1 MTSAR
6 IYQLPKSAMQSGR
19 AKSEGWVLEF
29 PPSEARK
36 PDPVRG
42 WIGSAD
48 TQAQVRLKF
57 DQRCTAPLPS
67 TKRMMSARAEIA
79 RPLPATGSSLPFS
92 HRATLLSARIIQ
104 TAPSLVMASCLA
116 FGALSTSQ
124 SPTGAALRT
133 SAPSLRIA

>member
-1 MTSAR
+1 MSSAR

-48 TQAQVRLKF
+48 TQAQVRLTF
-57 DQRCTAPLPS
+57 DTQDEAVAYATRKGIMQRNIDQI
-67 TKRMMSARAEIA
+67 KK
-79 RPLPATGSSLPFS
+79 
-92 HRATLLSARIIQ
+92 Q
-104 TAPSLVMASCLA
+104 QN
-116 FGALSTSQ
+116 LSTETTSGLRLDGADRHMETP
-124 SPTGAALRT
+124 SP
-133 SAPSLRIA
+133 APTPPTPPKRGVFGR